1 MMMTMF
7 IHDHCVSRSEFFQ
20 SSQFCFPAS
29 LTPWMKRNY
38 ACSVVTM
45 REGVFPLFMTTLPAR
60 SLLSD
65 LCFFLFY
72 FIFALVPE
80 NRLSFFSHTVFYF
93 LAICLLWY
101 TFSHSFPAMNE
112 DHERYDLC
120 TAECVVDFVSF
131 LLRQPP
137 PAWAE
142 QTQPCRIPSLIARN
156 VFYSGVPRKTASI
169 KGGVLRLCKPRDRV
183 YIAFM
188 HIS

>member
-1 MMMTMF
+1 MMRMRMMTTMF

-20 SSQFCFPAS
+20 SSQFLLSRFPHALDEKKLRLS
-29 LTPWMKRNY
+29 
-38 ACSVVTM
+38 SVVTM
-45 REGVFPLFMTTLPAR
+45 RERVFPLFMTTLPAR

-65 LCFFLFY
+65 LCFLFY

-142 QTQPCRIPSLIARN
+142 SNP
-156 VFYSGVPRKTASI
+156 V
-169 KGGVLRLCKPRDRV
+169 
-183 YIAFM
+183 AFLL
-188 HIS
+188 